1 MLEGIIEKEDKPKQ
15 KPGKPWETVGRF
27 LSFEE
32 AEDKRNQLLQTWE
45 RDNIRGMQAKIRRT
59 NSPIGFVVKARLH
72 PDFEPKKEVKKKN
85 AKSRKNS
92 KKNTKQPK
100 FEIDPPSV

>member
-1 MLEGIIEKEDKPKQ
+1 MEKEEQQKT

-32 AEDKRNQLLQTWE
+32 AEDKRNQLSPTWE

-59 NSPIGFVVKARLH
+59 KSPAGFVVKLRLH
-72 PDFEPKKEVKKKN
+72 PDFEPKKVEKKKN

-100 FEIDPPSV
+100 FEINSSSV